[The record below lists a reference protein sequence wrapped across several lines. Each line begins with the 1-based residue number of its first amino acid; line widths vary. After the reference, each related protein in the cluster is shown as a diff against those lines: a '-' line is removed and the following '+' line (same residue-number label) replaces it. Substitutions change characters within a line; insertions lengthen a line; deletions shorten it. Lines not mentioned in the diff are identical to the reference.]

1 MKWPVFILLSVV
13 VVASG
18 WLLAQAAPA
27 AGPFLKTS
35 AAFDLPTEIRPD
47 GPELLEPQENSDYT
61 VTLAWSDLASLN
73 SDVVGYLI
81 FYYQDGRWYLRD
93 LVGLDTTWTDDQT
106 NPGLFYAYKVAGLLS
121 DGTWT
126 EFSNVGQIIVSGTPG
141 Q

>member
-13 VVASG
+13 VVAAG

-27 AGPFLKTS
+27 AGLFLNTR
-35 AAFDLPTEIRPD
+35 AAYDLPTEVRPD

-81 FYYQDGRWYLRD
+81 FYYQDGQWYVRD
-93 LVGLDTTWTDDQT
+93 LVGLDPIWTDEET
-106 NPGLFYAYKVAGLLS
+106 NPGLLYIYKVAGMLS

-126 EFSNVGQIIVSGTPG
+126 EFSNVGWIIVSGAPG